1 MTTLKQPY
9 NLSISPF
16 QGQHCETTATGTLLS
31 QLEIKLSEPMLFGL
45 GQGLGFIYWRMKT
58 MPQPFLGG
66 RIKPGQI
73 TNNLAKHLPFKIVI
87 HETSSPA
94 KAWLNLETWLN
105 QGRVVGLKLD
115 SYYLEYFTQP
125 IHFAGHYVACYGYNQ
140 THAFL
145 VDTKQQGGLVQTSL
159 SSLANARAAKG
170 PMASKN
176 LSYVFEKDIRSFSL
190 HLAILN
196 AIRANAHDYI
206 NPPIQN
212 VGFLGIAKASKHI
225 TGWFLNSR
233 NQSAEFKMAAML
245 MERAGTGGALFR
257 NFYRDFLEESYQL
270 LGTHSLKEG
279 YRQFTIIAHLWTQV
293 SDLFMEIADT
303 GSELALH
310 KASDLLRQLSELEY
324 QAMML
329 LAKV

>member
-159 SSLANARAAKG
+159 ASLANARTAKG
-170 PMASKN
+170 PMA
-176 LSYVFEKDIRSFSL
+176 
-190 HLAILN
+190 
-196 AIRANAHDYI
+196 
-206 NPPIQN
+206 
-212 VGFLGIAKASKHI
+212 
-225 TGWFLNSR
+225 
-233 NQSAEFKMAAML
+233 
-245 MERAGTGGALFR
+245 
-257 NFYRDFLEESYQL
+257 
-270 LGTHSLKEG
+270 
-279 YRQFTIIAHLWTQV
+279 
-293 SDLFMEIADT
+293 
-303 GSELALH
+303 
-310 KASDLLRQLSELEY
+310 
-324 QAMML
+324 
-329 LAKV
+329 